1 MKKIISIIIVL
12 LSIFT
17 GCEKN
22 NEKGDILFCTN
33 SNIINCPFS
42 IEISIDDRIVGT
54 LNAGSDFNSTNCSCP
69 SNENIGILFNIETGN
84 HTYSAVEIECAGSN
98 RVNSWSG
105 NLKVEKDECKVIFLD
120 VNE

>member
-22 NEKGDILFCTN
+22 NEKGDMLFCTN

-42 IEISIDDRIVGT
+42 IEISIDERVVGT
-54 LNAGSDFNSTNCSCP
+54 LNSSSDFSSTNCSCP
-69 SNENIGILFNIETGN
+69 SPENIGVLFTIETGD
-84 HTYSAVEIECAGSN
+84 HSYSALEVECAGSN

-105 NLKVEKDECKVIFLD
+105 NIKINKDECQLIFLD